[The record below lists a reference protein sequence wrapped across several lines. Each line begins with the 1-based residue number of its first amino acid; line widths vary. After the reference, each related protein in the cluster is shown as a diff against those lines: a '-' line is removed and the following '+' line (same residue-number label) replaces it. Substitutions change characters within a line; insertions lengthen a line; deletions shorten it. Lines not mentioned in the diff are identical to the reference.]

1 MASEYSVN
9 IKLNTAQVKRDLKTI
24 GDGIGNLGK
33 KQARGSKSALS
44 DAEKQ
49 LKLENTALALKNR
62 GLGLS
67 LKALPL
73 QLKGVKLDEAALKI
87 QQATTDAEKFEFD
100 LAKNSLLLADKD
112 IKKAQIRFKAQND
125 INKATLK
132 TVKVEDTVNKQL
144 RERTKTLGQIVK
156 LRNLGS
162 SAGRLAGR
170 FEFEEALNTRAPG
183 GGMLALPSAEMLDQ
197 RVRGSGQAGGF
208 SRNIPRFR
216 LPRPTRGFDVGS
228 ALISGGFPLLFG
240 QGPIG
245 ALAGGLGGGIGGMFG
260 QMGGF
265 AGGIAATAIVQ
276 QVQNTIA
283 AVSKL
288 GQAFNLL
295 TPDVEGLT
303 VALGASGTERE
314 KQIQLI
320 KKTEGT
326 QAALAAVTEQ
336 LNQQIGEKG
345 VKNLKEFGETT
356 RLIGN
361 AFQLLGTKMLA
372 ALAPVLKLLAAPIT
386 AEAARAETNRLANV
400 GGAATDPTLLD
411 LQTQLENVRG
421 GRSGQKQADR
431 IRAQIEARKEELA
444 IVGKGIERQK
454 TVNLIEDSRLKKI
467 RQQNELLQA
476 KINGN
481 HEEVLLAQELD
492 AKIKEMLEDG
502 MTEQEIDR
510 KKIKDLLTQNNLLEK
525 QAQQAEKIKQ
535 QFASLGQSLATDV
548 ADGLQG
554 LIRGTSTLND
564 LLNNVLNKLIDAA
577 FNMALFGNPGG
588 TLGGGGLFG
597 SLFGGLGSIFGG
609 GGLPSSQVLGQR
621 ASAMT
626 GIPMNLPAGSFAN
639 GGNPPVGRA
648 SLIGERGPELF
659 VPNRAGTIIPN
670 HALGGTTNVV
680 VNVDASGSN
689 VEGDEEEGRELG
701 RLISVAIQ
709 SELIKQKRP
718 GGMLA

>member
-87 QQATTDAEKFEFD
+87 QQATADAEKFEFD

-125 INKATLK
+125 INKATAK
-132 TVKVEDTVNKQL
+132 TVRVENTVNKQL

-208 SRNIPRFR
+208 SRRIPRFR
-216 LPRPTRGFDVGS
+216 LPRPSRGFDVGS

-303 VALGASGTERE
+303 AALGASGTERE

-336 LNQQIGEKG
+336 MNQQIGEKG
-345 VKNLKEFGETT
+345 VKNLKEFGETS

-372 ALAPVLKLLAAPIT
+372 ALAPVINLLATPLT
-386 AEAARAETNRLANV
+386 AEATRAETNRLANV
-400 GGAATDPTLLD
+400 GGANTDEELQN
-411 LQTQLENVRG
+411 LQTRLNNVG
-421 GRSGQKQADR
+421 SGRSAGKQRER
-431 IRAQIEARKEELA
+431 IQRQIEARKEELA
-444 IVGKGIERQK
+444 IIGKGIERQR

-510 KKIKDLLTQNNLLEK
+510 KKIEDLLIQNNLLEK

-554 LIRGTSTLND
+554 LIRGTSSLND
-564 LLNNVLNKLIDAA
+564 MLNNVLNKLIDAA
-577 FNMALFGNPGG
+577 FNMALFGNPSG

-597 SLFGGLGSIFGG
+597 SLFSGLGRLFSPVPDPTFG
-609 GGLPSSQVLGQR
+609 
-621 ASAMT
+621 T
-626 GIPMNLPAGSFAN
+626 GIPSGANLPAGSF
-639 GGNPPVGRA
+639 GISTITRA
-648 SLIGERGPELF
+648 SGGPVKGGTGYLVGERGPEMF
-659 VPNRAGTIIPN
+659 TPGVSGMITPN
-670 HALGGTTNVV
+670 HALGGSTNIV
-680 VNVDASGSN
+680 VNVDASGSS
-689 VEGDEEEGRELG
+689 VEGDEEQGRELG
-701 RLISVAIQ
+701 RIISAAIQ